1 MSNKSELEII
11 GKNLL
16 NDFHLENYRKTFK
29 YDFEIDF
36 NDPEKSNE
44 NIKRFIKNK
53 LNINFDSNYID
64 IIHKQIPETGLK
76 YHIDDCVVVTKKSE
90 PSYNKHRYIKIS
102 DNKYLYFNNRFN
114 KLPTKTIIFYSSTF
128 GIDFEGGILKL
139 CDNTEIKPQK
149 GSGLVFDSREVHM
162 VTPIKSGIRQVSV
175 VKLYNLFI

>member
-1 MSNKSELEII
+1 MSILEII

-36 NDPEKSNE
+36 NEPEKTNE
-44 NIKRFIKNK
+44 NIKKFIKNK

-76 YHIDDCVVVTKKSE
+76 YHIDDCVVVNTKSE

-102 DNKYLYFNNRFN
+102 DNKYLYFTNRFN

-128 GIDFEGGILKL
+128 GIDFEGGILKF
-139 CDNTEIKPQK
+139 CDNTDIKPIK
-149 GSGLVFDSREVHM
+149 GDGIVFDSREVHM
-162 VTPIKSGIRQVSV
+162 VTPIKSGIRKVSV